1 MGRTDRLSEGLQAVS
16 GLLCSVLLAAESLLT
31 PLQKAYLDL
40 PREKRTALFADS
52 SYRKRLAEGKWHPR
66 GVEVF
71 WSETEGSGDYV
82 LSVRRRSDG
91 TVVWKS
97 STAVPSAVVDNLEI
111 ATGYSWDVFRSGRK
125 VADGRF
131 DTSEDAPRLLRID
144 GLYNTRDIGGRIGL
158 NGRRIRQGMIIRS
171 GAFNANAE
179 TVWSTR
185 EEVLA
190 GDHDGSLRREA
201 ERLENEIAWWRK
213 RETDGGKLPM
223 IAIEVGPVWDV
234 VTVGESGSRKIE
246 TNDRGSYAFPFDT
259 TEEMRLTAEFE
270 ASGDGLAV
278 IGASGDWFWSL
289 ELNGTIVA
297 DYRDGNE
304 GDAGDAATH
313 PIPVRVKK
321 GTNRLVARIR
331 PGTAGCVWSCRAL
344 PMSDDKAVV
353 SAAIR
358 EQGRILG
365 RLFKVAKGKRPGKA
379 FVTEEGRRWLL
390 ESVGLKTELDLRSD
404 DECWGM
410 TGSPLGSA
418 VRRVQVPMVAYTG
431 MRTKRGREA
440 FARAFRV
447 FLDSSNYPLDFHCI
461 AGQDRTGCLSFI
473 LLGLLGA
480 EEDELYK
487 DWEATG
493 FWSRKTSFCHANW
506 IDPFVG
512 VLNAYPGASLNERI
526 CAYVRGC
533 GISEAEIARFRELM
547 LEPSAPDGLTVERR
561 KDPVGIDSQK
571 PRLGWRL
578 PSGVRRQT
586 AYEIESDGWS
596 SGKVVSD
603 RQTDV
608 SWGGRELETSQRV
621 TWRVRVWDENDA
633 VSAWSAPSTFVCGV
647 MRPSDWRARWIGP
660 SEDSYAPVDM
670 ANARWIVS
678 DVTNAFCRAFLLA
691 SAPTGVCE
699 LAFAATGEYDL
710 RLNGVPVAQ
719 TYFEHFHEWKLLRT
733 IDVGAQL
740 KEGTNE
746 LVAVIRQDAGRRP
759 AFIARL
765 DLPGPDV
772 LTTGADWGDVR
783 ELGGLREIEDGAKI
797 VARYEIKP
805 PAFLRAF
812 AVSGSVARATL
823 HATGL
828 GFYEASLN
836 GVRIGDKVLDPS
848 PTDYDKRVLYST
860 YVLDGMLREGTN
872 ELKLVLG
879 HGWYDVRSIASWNYD
894 TAPWRDLPRAIAQLE
909 IQYADGRHENVVTDE
924 TWRQVGSPVA
934 YDCIREGEIS
944 RGEAPKSSG
953 QPVAVRAP
961 RGRLVASGLPGA
973 RKLRRLK
980 PTSIR
985 RIGEGAW
992 SVSFAE
998 NIAGWV
1004 RLRMR
1009 GLKPGDV
1016 VSLTY
1021 DERLA
1026 PNGGPAQVFDWHQEQ
1041 SIWASRPGVCYRDID
1056 RYLVEGQSYRV
1067 LPGPGV
1073 HQRDRYIASGCGVEA
1088 YEPRF
1093 MYHGFQ
1099 HVIVRGLAEQLTAD
1113 DIAAYVVGTDFADIG
1128 SFRCSHETFNRMM
1141 TAASRSY
1148 RANFADGFPTDCPH
1162 REKNGWMGDA
1172 AVASTLAQ
1180 FMFENTAGYEKWLGD
1195 IVDSQRASGELP
1207 GIAPTSGWGFKWG
1220 NGPVWDMALPLVAWN
1235 LWTYRADRRALD
1247 SAYPALVKYLSF
1259 MRREKERQE
1268 LVDWGLDDW
1277 VPARDS
1283 AKPSREYTVSCY
1295 YLKALEIAA
1304 DMARVKGL
1312 DNASEDFA
1320 VRAGGVRTALRT
1332 KFGRGNGIWDNGG
1345 ETAQALALEFGL
1357 CSGEE
1362 EQRATE
1368 SRLVQAFRE
1377 ADDHVTMGL
1386 VGMTHA
1392 FRALSKAGR
1401 TDLAFRVLTQPTRPS
1416 PAAWILGGATTL
1428 HESWDSDTSL
1438 NHVMFADFAAWAYQ
1452 HLAGIRPVA
1461 PGFKAILL
1469 APEPIDDLDFAEA
1482 ETECPYG
1489 TIRSSWTR
1497 SGKAIRYSFVVP
1509 PGTSARICVPGR
1521 PAENVGPGRHDFEVV
1536 AKRQERRER

>member
-1 MGRTDRLSEGLQAVS
+1 MIFGL
-16 GLLCSVLLAAESLLT
+16 SVLLAAECLLT
-31 PLQKAYLDL
+31 PLQSSYLGL
-40 PREKRTALFADS
+40 PRADRRRLFADAEH
-52 SYRKRLAEGKWHPR
+52 RARLAEGGWYPR
-66 GVEVF
+66 GVDVF
-71 WSETEGSGDYV
+71 WPEAPGTGDYDLV
-82 LSVRRRSDG
+82 VRRRSNG
-91 TVVWKS
+91 EIVARVRTKS
-97 STAVPSAVVDNLEI
+97 PEATVDNLEI
-111 ATGYSWDVFRSGRK
+111 ATDYSWEVCRGGIK

-131 DTSEDAPRLLRID
+131 ETANDAPRLLRIG
-144 GLYNTRDIGGRIGL
+144 GLYNTRDFGGRIGL
-158 NGRRIRQGMIIRS
+158 DGRRIRQGLIIRS

-179 TVWSTR
+179 TIWSTR
-185 EEVLA
+185 EELLA
-190 GDHDGSLRREA
+190 EDRDGSLRREA
-201 ERLENEIAWWRK
+201 ERLENEIAWWR
-213 RETDGGKLPM
+213 RNETGEGKLPM
-223 IAIEVGPVWDV
+223 VEIDIGSTWNV
-234 VTVGESGSRKIE
+234 VTVGERGSRRIE
-246 TNDRGSYAFPFDT
+246 TNSRGSYAFPFDT
-259 TEEMRLTAEFE
+259 TEEMELTAEFE

-289 ELNGTIVA
+289 ELNGMIVA
-297 DYRDGNE
+297 DYRDGND
-304 GDAGDAATH
+304 GDAGDAAAH

-321 GTNRLVARIR
+321 GTNRLVAHIR

-344 PMSDDKAVV
+344 PMSDAKAVA
-353 SAAIR
+353 SAAIQER
-358 EQGRILG
+358 ERILE
-365 RLFKVAKGKRPGKA
+365 RLFKVARGKRPGKT

-390 ESVGLKTELDLRSD
+390 ESFGLKTELDLRSD

-440 FARAFRV
+440 FAQAFRV
-447 FLDSSNYPLDFHCI
+447 FLDPGNYPLDFHCI

-473 LLGLLGA
+473 LLGLLGV
-480 EEDELYK
+480 EEDELYR

-493 FWSRKTSFCHANW
+493 FWNRKTSFCHANW

-512 VLNAYPGASLNERI
+512 VLNAYPGATLNERI
-526 CAYVRGC
+526 EAYVRGC
-533 GISEAEIARFRELM
+533 GISDSEIARFRELM
-547 LEPSAPDGLTVERR
+547 LEPSVPNGLTVERR
-561 KDPVGIDSQK
+561 KDPVGIDSQT

-578 PSGVRRQT
+578 PSDVRKQT

-596 SGKVVSD
+596 SGKVVSG
-603 RQTDV
+603 RQVDV
-608 SWGGRELETSQRV
+608 LWGGSRLETSQRV
-621 TWRVRVWDENDA
+621 TWRVRVWDENDV

-660 SEDSYAPVDM
+660 SADSYVPVDM

-678 DVTNAFCRAFLLA
+678 DETNAFRRAFLLA

-710 RLNGVPVAQ
+710 RLNGIPVAQ
-719 TYFEHFHEWKLLRT
+719 TYFEHYHEWKLVRT

-740 KEGTNE
+740 KKGANE
-746 LVAVIRQDAGRRP
+746 LVAVIRPDAGRRP

-765 DLPGPDV
+765 DLPDSAA
-772 LTTGADWGDVR
+772 LTTGADWGGVR
-783 ELGGLREIEDGAKI
+783 ELGGLREIEDGVKI
-797 VARYEIKP
+797 VARYELKP
-805 PAFLRAF
+805 PAFLRTF

-823 HATGL
+823 HVTGL

-860 YVLDGMLREGTN
+860 YVLDDMLREGTN

-894 TAPWRDLPRAIAQLE
+894 TAPWRDLPRAFAQLE
-909 IQYADGRHENVVTDE
+909 IQYADGRHETVVTDE
-924 TWRQVGSPVA
+924 AWRQVGSPVA

-944 RGEAPKSSG
+944 RGEAPKLSS
-953 QPVAVRAP
+953 PASVVRAP
-961 RGRLVASGLPGA
+961 RGRLVASPLPGA

-985 RIGEGAW
+985 RVEGGTW
-992 SVSFAE
+992 IVSFAE

-1009 GLKPGDV
+1009 GLKPGEV

-1026 PNGGPAQVFDWHQEQ
+1026 PDGGPAHVFDWHQEQ

-1067 LPGPGV
+1067 LSGPGV
-1073 HQRDRYIASGCGVEA
+1073 HQRDRYIAAGCGVEV

-1099 HVIVRGLAEQLTAD
+1099 HVIVRGFAERLTAD
-1113 DIAAYVVGTDFADIG
+1113 DIDAYVVGTDFADIG
-1128 SFRCSHETFNRMM
+1128 SFRCSDETFNRLMS
-1141 TAASRSY
+1141 AASRSY

-1207 GIAPTSGWGFKWG
+1207 GIVPTSGWGFKWG
-1220 NGPVWDMALPLVAWN
+1220 NGPVWDIALPLVAWN
-1235 LWTYRADRRALD
+1235 LWMYRADRRALEL
-1247 SAYPALVKYLSF
+1247 AYPSIVRYLEF
-1259 MRREKERQE
+1259 MRREKVRDG

-1277 VPARDS
+1277 VPADEK

-1295 YLKALEIAA
+1295 HLRALELAA
-1304 DMARVKGL
+1304 EMARLRGSKEE
-1312 DNASEDFA
+1312 SHDFA
-1320 VRAGGVRTALRT
+1320 GRASVVKSALRRKYRKAT
-1332 KFGRGNGIWDNGG
+1332 DLWDNGG
-1345 ETAQALALEFGL
+1345 QTAQALALEFDLVEGA
-1357 CSGEE
+1357 SE
-1362 EQRATE
+1362 RAMAE
-1368 SRLVQAFRE
+1368 KRLVEAFHK
-1377 ADDHVTMGL
+1377 ANDHVTMGL
-1386 VGMTHA
+1386 VGMAHA

-1401 TDLAFRVLTQPTRPS
+1401 SDLAFKVLTQPTRPS
-1416 PAAWILGGATTL
+1416 PAAWVKDGCTTL
-1428 HESWDSDTSL
+1428 HESWKSDTSL
-1438 NHVMFADFAAWAYQ
+1438 NHIMFGDFAAWAYQ
-1452 HLAGIRPVA
+1452 HLAGLSPLE
-1461 PGFKAILL
+1461 PGFRRIRF
-1469 APEPIDDLDFAEA
+1469 APEPIAELDFVTA
-1482 ETECPYG
+1482 ETVCPYG
-1489 TIRSSWTR
+1489 WIRSSWFR
-1497 SGKAIRYSFVVP
+1497 SGREVRFVFEVP
-1509 PGTSARICVPGR
+1509 PGTTGLVRLSGR
-1521 PAENVGPGRHDFEVV
+1521 ADQEIGPGRHEIVCV
-1536 AKRQERRER
+1536 MQEESQRRR

>member
-16 GLLCSVLLAAESLLT
+16 GFLCSVLLAAESLLT

-201 ERLENEIAWWRK
+201 ERLESEIAWWRK
-213 RETDGGKLPM
+213 METDGGKLPM
-223 IAIEVGPVWDV
+223 IAIDVGPVWNV
-234 VTVGESGSRKIE
+234 VTVGKSGSRKIE

-297 DYRDGNE
+297 DYRDGND

-344 PMSDDKAVV
+344 PMSDDNAVV

-358 EQGRILG
+358 EQVRILG

-480 EEDELYK
+480 EVDELYK

-561 KDPVGIDSQK
+561 EDPVGIDSQK

-586 AYEIESDGWS
+586 AYEIEAGGWS

-746 LVAVIRQDAGRRP
+746 LVAVIRRDAGRRP
-759 AFIARL
+759 AVIAR
-765 DLPGPDV
+765 
-772 LTTGADWGDVR
+772 
-783 ELGGLREIEDGAKI
+783 
-797 VARYEIKP
+797 
-805 PAFLRAF
+805 
-812 AVSGSVARATL
+812 
-823 HATGL
+823 
-828 GFYEASLN
+828 
-836 GVRIGDKVLDPS
+836 
-848 PTDYDKRVLYST
+848 
-860 YVLDGMLREGTN
+860 
-872 ELKLVLG
+872 
-879 HGWYDVRSIASWNYD
+879 
-894 TAPWRDLPRAIAQLE
+894 LE
-909 IQYADGRHENVVTDE
+909 IQYADGRHEAVVTDE

-961 RGRLVASGLPGA
+961 RGRIVASGLPGA

-985 RIGEGAW
+985 RISEGAW
-992 SVSFAE
+992 IVSFAE

-1026 PNGGPAQVFDWHQEQ
+1026 PNGEPAQVFDWHQEQ

-1073 HQRDRYIASGCGVEA
+1073 HQRDRYIAAGCGVEV

-1099 HVIVRGLAEQLTAD
+1099 HVIVRGLAEQLTVD
-1113 DIAAYVVGTDFADIG
+1113 DIDAYVVGTDFADIG

-1172 AVASTLAQ
+1172 AAASTLAQ

-1195 IVDSQRASGELP
+1195 IVDSQRESGELP

-1259 MRREKERQE
+1259 MRGEKERQG

-1320 VRAGGVRTALRT
+1320 VRAEGVRTALRA

-1428 HESWDSDTSL
+1428 HEGWDSDTSL

-1469 APEPIDDLDFAEA
+1469 APEPIDDLDFAGA

-1536 AKRQERRER
+1536 AKRQERRKR